1 MDYTYKPTT
10 HGRAV
15 MAACMAL
22 EKPLKIVRVA
32 FGSGKVGEDINLAD
46 VHELLEYVS
55 DGAVA
60 ERRHEDDRFYLTVQ
74 YANKAHPDVKMFML
88 SEFIVYT
95 EDPETRTE
103 TDLLYGTLGDYRQ
116 PVPAHNPA
124 FPPSVFNFP
133 LELIISDE
141 VQISVSAPAGL
152 VTYAELIKLL
162 NSRAAGASKIEITI
176 PVSGWAEDTDTNGAY
191 GFCRDIASTDIT
203 ESMIPQLTV
212 DPKSL
217 NDAMDCRLCP
227 TSRTLPGLLRV
238 YAKSI
243 PKADISASL
252 TLLDTVPQHGGLAS
266 SAVAARLD
274 IEIPTTGWA
283 DNDGADGPYALYTD
297 IPDMTIE
304 SDLIPVLTIVPECI
318 ETAGDCGLSPYVRTL
333 SGALRVYADQA
344 PEKPIHASLALLG
357 VTQSVTGSIP
367 VEGESGYVLPVASST
382 TPGVVKVRHGSGLRV
397 DSNGNLSLDTATK
410 EDVANIFKGSKG

>member
-1 MDYTYKPTT
+1 
-10 HGRAV
+10 
-15 MAACMAL
+15 
-22 EKPLKIVRVA
+22 
-32 FGSGKVGEDINLAD
+32 
-46 VHELLEYVS
+46 
-55 DGAVA
+55 
-60 ERRHEDDRFYLTVQ
+60 
-74 YANKAHPDVKMFML
+74 
-88 SEFIVYT
+88 
-95 EDPETRTE
+95 
-103 TDLLYGTLGDYRQ
+103 
-116 PVPAHNPA
+116 
-124 FPPSVFNFP
+124 
-133 LELIISDE
+133 
-141 VQISVSAPAGL
+141 
-152 VTYAELIKLL
+152 
-162 NSRAAGASKIEITI
+162 
-176 PVSGWAEDTDTNGAY
+176 
-191 GFCRDIASTDIT
+191 
-203 ESMIPQLTV
+203 
-212 DPKSL
+212 
-217 NDAMDCRLCP
+217 MDCRLCP